1 MEKHTY
7 QAGLIGNCSYL
18 AHVNINTNI
27 TWLCWPRFDSSFV
40 FGGLLDKDKG
50 GEFSILPATEHTPQD
65 NITGEY
71 QYSLHGNLLRKKASY
86 RITDFAPRFKQFER
100 GFSNRLC
107 LSGKLNPLMVC
118 PG

>member
-40 FGGLLDKDKG
+40 FGGLLDKEKG
-50 GEFSILPATEHTPQD
+50 GEFSILPATEYTSKQYYRENT
-65 NITGEY
+65 NILCTEISCEEG
-71 QYSLHGNLLRKKASY
+71 RY
-86 RITDFAPRFKQFER
+86 RITDFAPRFKQFDR
-100 GFSNRLC
+100 FF
-107 LSGKLNPLMVC
+107 KPLMLIR
-118 PG
+118 